1 MSSVSNGDSMSDSK
15 PDRSPIRAI
24 EEKSDPSLLDTDES
38 LVEPE
43 ERQHQS
49 STTATLAGSR
59 ASSLSS
65 TTSERTDLAVQAL
78 TAELN
83 DIALTETGNPNRDRS
98 RGSSLPDV
106 SSIEGSV
113 DNSADTPDSSNTTAE
128 DPGVQSDESGAP
140 NHISFS
146 SNVSFDAGDPDFR
159 PPRSE
164 RTAAL
169 LLKESRRRMR
179 LDGVIFEG
187 KRKIVANADG
197 KPKPERK
204 ASPSPR
210 SKGLTAYFRKNDSSK
225 VGKKRECCRETTPR
239 GQVIHYKP
247 HNNCKMRSGFKV

>member
-15 PDRSPIRAI
+15 PDRSPIPAI
-24 EEKSDPSLLDTDES
+24 EEKSSISLLDTNES
-38 LVEPE
+38 PVELE
-43 ERQHQS
+43 DRQQQS
-49 STTATLAGSR
+49 STAATLAGSR
-59 ASSLSS
+59 TSSLSS
-65 TTSERTDLAVQAL
+65 TSRERTDLAVQAL

-83 DIALTETGNPNRDRS
+83 DIALTEADDPNRNRNRS
-98 RGSSLPDV
+98 SSLHDA
-106 SSIEGSV
+106 SSVEGSV
-113 DNSADTPDSSNTTAE
+113 DYSTDTPDSSNTIA
-128 DPGVQSDESGAP
+128 DDSGVQRDESGAP
-140 NHISFS
+140 THISFS
-146 SNVSFDAGDPDFR
+146 SNVNFDAGNPDFR
-159 PPRSE
+159 PPRSV
-164 RTAAL
+164 RKAAS

-187 KRKIVANADG
+187 KRKIEANADG

-247 HNNCKMRSGFKV
+247 YNNCKMRSGFKV